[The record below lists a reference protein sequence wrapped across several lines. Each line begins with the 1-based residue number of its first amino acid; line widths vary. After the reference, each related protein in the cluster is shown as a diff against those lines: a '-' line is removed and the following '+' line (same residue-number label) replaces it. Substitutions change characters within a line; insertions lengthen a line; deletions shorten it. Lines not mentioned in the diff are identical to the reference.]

1 MEAKYLQML
10 GRVVRNICCDDK
22 EALTAEEIGSI
33 VFQYIQALEKEA
45 MRDAREIKNKE
56 QL

>member
-10 GRVVRNICCDDK
+10 GRAVRNMCVDDK
-22 EALTAEEIGSI
+22 DTLTNEDVGKII
-33 VFQYIQALEKEA
+33 FQYIKALEKEA
-45 MRDAREIKNKE
+45 MRDAREVKNKE